1 MARFSSKLAFSSA
14 AVVTIGV
21 IGLAF
26 VAAPRAC
33 EGGFEVYF
41 WLGCVS
47 LLVLVVLPFA
57 ARLGASRT
65 RRVAWAVT
73 FVALG
78 AAAWLIG
85 LFVANVRFICGL
97 GYL

>member
-1 MARFSSKLAFSSA
+1 MRRSKLAFASA
-14 AVVTIGV
+14 AIIA
-21 IGLAF
+21 IGLVGLAL

-33 EGGFEVYF
+33 KGGFEVYF
-41 WLGCVS
+41 WTGCVA

-57 ARLGASRT
+57 ARLGSSWT
-65 RRVAWAVT
+65 RRVAWAAS
-73 FVALG
+73 FLALG

-85 LFVANVRFICGL
+85 LFSANVRFICGL